1 MQGKGRV
8 ENLSSVLVC
17 VCVRDSI
24 FGPFV
29 AKVRTLRYMHC
40 KRTEHVVCEARACE
54 HQDDN
59 NMVMRERAREKEWG
73 DKVSLTKR
81 VSERE
86 RAVRERDR
94 AREREREVE
103 HERGGA
109 LERA

>member
-8 ENLSSVLVC
+8 ENLSSVLVY

-54 HQDDN
+54 HQDDT
-59 NMVMRERAREKEWG
+59 VMREREKEKESG
-73 DKVSLTKR
+73 KTQ
-81 VSERE
+81 
-86 RAVRERDR
+86 
-94 AREREREVE
+94 
-103 HERGGA
+103 
-109 LERA
+109 